1 MNLIE
6 VLALLKPQVLPAIRD
21 AYSEMVSEGILMKK
35 RMKGY
40 FQALPGK
47 NAAYTQFV
55 SRDLKDYTQTD
66 SGSEKTV
73 NASDIGA
80 ALGELLPVVSL
91 NNSTMMFYRW
101 FELISQSFFL
111 LSCCAD
117 CSRGILYRCSLWI
130 EQEGDGRPRK
140 EA

>member
-55 SRDLKDYTQTD
+55 ARDMKDYTQVD
-66 SGSEKTV
+66 AGSEKTV

-80 ALGELLPVVSL
+80 ALGELLPVVS
-91 NNSTMMFYRW
+91 
-101 FELISQSFFL
+101 I
-111 LSCCAD
+111 D
-117 CSRGILYRCSLWI
+117 
-130 EQEGDGRPRK
+130 
-140 EA
+140 

>member
-6 VLALLKPQVLPAIRD
+6 VLAMLKPHLLPAIRD

-47 NAAYTQFV
+47 NAAYTNFV
-55 SRDLKDYTQTD
+55 ARELKDYTPTEA
-66 SGSEKTV
+66 GAEKTV

-80 ALGELLPVVSL
+80 VLSELLPVVRL
-91 NNSTMMFYRW
+91 
-101 FELISQSFFL
+101 FL
-111 LSCCAD
+111 LTFSTLRNFTNLFSNVTFRLD
-117 CSRGILYRCSLWI
+117 
-130 EQEGDGRPRK
+130 P
-140 EA
+140 

>member
-55 SRDLKDYTQTD
+55 ARDLKDYTQVD

-73 NASDIGA
+73 NASDMGA
-80 ALGELLPVVSL
+80 ALGELLPVVCL
-91 NNSTMMFYRW
+91 NLTVTFYHW
-101 FELISQSFFL
+101 FELVSQNFHPPLLFPRLLARRTLQL
-111 LSCCAD
+111 LSLA
-117 CSRGILYRCSLWI
+117 
-130 EQEGDGRPRK
+130 
-140 EA
+140 